1 MLEVLAVRG
10 EVVMNRISSR
20 RRKQASQPRHVSRP
34 AHLLKRVTRRGAIAA
49 VAAVVCAGAL
59 ATVGSTGAAV
69 GAEQPTVPFTNARL
83 IASGIPDASAVAPVG
98 AFLPGGPIHDNPT
111 LAAFTAPGRV
121 LDPTRILVGSSSN
134 FGAPKANPNQ
144 AAGSFLSIDPAG
156 ANLVVPARFASGGDQ
171 ASTLDGAVQMYSAQS
186 PMWLN
191 GFYNPL
197 AVTANQTG
205 VSNPVGL
212 SINNAFG
219 RLWPANAPNGLGGPG
234 SSSIDDPDGRPL
246 KGAPNETTGGVYFGD
261 LTPRLPV
268 QIIPGALNKA
278 AVGTAFLGRSPD
290 DTGRAVFSV
299 VVADGSIVQEH
310 TAKALD
316 GLAPAGT
323 VQPLENRSWSTDDAN
338 DVKPPLQRVT
348 PRLGAIL
355 NYEPTRILYVSQPF
369 DDSIM
374 AIDLAIGNPGDDE
387 IFVPSASRVIRSAA
401 LNQPVDLAP
410 VEIETEDPN
419 WASNTT
425 MEEQSDFYVCNRGDN
440 TIVRMRQDGT
450 VVAVREVRM
459 RDRSL
464 GGDARLNGIAA
475 SSDHSKIWVTYVGEV
490 PGSNDKQGGVLELP
504 AF

>member
-1 MLEVLAVRG
+1 MSGYAEQRAR
-10 EVVMNRISSR
+10 RIIR
-20 RRKQASQPRHVSRP
+20 RR
-34 AHLLKRVTRRGAIAA
+34 AIATL
-49 VAAVVCAGAL
+49 AAAACAAAL
-59 ATVGSTGAAV
+59 AAV
-69 GAEQPTVPFTNARL
+69 GGTRAAAGAEQETPPFIDARV
-83 IASGIPDASAVAPVG
+83 IASGIPGASAVSPVG
-98 AFLPGGPIHDNPT
+98 TFLPGGPIHDNPT
-111 LAAFTAPGRV
+111 LAAFTQPGRV

-134 FGAPKANPNQ
+134 FGAAKANADQ
-144 AAGSFLSIDPAG
+144 AEGSFLSIDPG
-156 ANLVVPARFASGGDQ
+156 GEDLDVPARFARGGDQ
-171 ASTLDGAVQMYSAQS
+171 ASALGGEVQMYSAQS
-186 PMWLN
+186 PTWLN
-191 GFYNPL
+191 GFYNPT

-205 VSNPVGL
+205 VSNPLGM

-219 RLWPANAPNGLGGPG
+219 RLWPANAPYGLAGPG

-246 KGAPNETTGGVYFGD
+246 KGAPNATTGGVYFGD
-261 LTPRLPV
+261 LTGRQPV
-268 QIIPGALNKA
+268 QIIPGALNKG

-290 DTGRAVFSV
+290 GTGRAVFSV

-323 VQPLENRSWSTDDAN
+323 VQALADRSWSSETGDDGEH
-338 DVKPPLQRVT
+338 PELRVT

-369 DDSIM
+369 DDSIK
-374 AIDLAIGNPGDDE
+374 AIDLAIGGPVGNE
-387 IFVPSASRVIRSAA
+387 VFVPSASRVIRSAA

-425 MEEQSDFYVCNRGDN
+425 MEEESDFYVCNRGDN

-459 RDRSL
+459 RGRSL
-464 GGDARLNGIAA
+464 SARLNGIAT
-475 SSDHSKIWVTYVGEV
+475 SPDHSKIWVTYVGKL
-490 PGSNDKQGGVLELP
+490 PGFGEQGGVLELP